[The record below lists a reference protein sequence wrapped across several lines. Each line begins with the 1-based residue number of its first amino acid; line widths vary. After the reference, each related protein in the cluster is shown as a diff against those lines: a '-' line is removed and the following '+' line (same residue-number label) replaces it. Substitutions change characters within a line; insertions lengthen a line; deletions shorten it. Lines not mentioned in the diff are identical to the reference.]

1 MQMRYPDV
9 SDDGYRG
16 YYLKQDRGQCRKVV
30 RIVLWASLPLVYV
43 DYLFHGLTT
52 AFFALLVLRMLVVL
66 LSTFTLKRL
75 ASTPSADGLQRQMLL
90 WIVPVLLTQFAGNAS
105 LPREYF
111 GHYLIDAWLAMI
123 YFIAIPV
130 PLRALRAPMIA
141 FVVASLCLLAYQQ
154 LALSAYTISV
164 ASMLLAGAYSGHAIS
179 AYLHRYR
186 RKILSAE
193 QEMERQ
199 SNIDPVTGV
208 VNRREFM
215 RISDSELQRH
225 MRLGKSLSVLV
236 LDLDQ
241 LKQISDTYGHHAGD
255 IVLVEVTRRMKRATR
270 SYDCL
275 ARYGNEEF
283 CILLPEAG
291 AEDADRIAAR
301 TRATVL
307 AMPVAYSGKELRVS
321 VSMGVATMQEGD
333 TASSML
339 QRADAS
345 LAKARVANDH
355 AYDSVAGSEV

>member
-1 MQMRYPDV
+1 MQVRYPDV
-9 SDDGYRG
+9 SDEAYRS

-30 RIVLWASLPLVYV
+30 RIVLWTSLPLLYV
-43 DYLFHGLTT
+43 DYLFHGLTMSLL
-52 AFFALLVLRMLVVL
+52 ALLVLRTVVVIGSAVL
-66 LSTFTLKRL
+66 LRRL
-75 ASTPSADGLQRQMLL
+75 ATTPSADTLQRDMLL
-90 WIVPVLLTQFAGNAS
+90 WIVPVLFTQFASNAS

-123 YFIAIPV
+123 YFIAIPL
-130 PLRALRAPMIA
+130 PLRALRAPMIV
-141 FVVASLCLLAYQQ
+141 FVTASLCLLAYQQ
-154 LALSAYTISV
+154 VALSAYTISV
-164 ASMLLAGAYSGHAIS
+164 TSMLLAGAYSGHAIS

-193 QEMERQ
+193 QEIERQ
-199 SNIDPVTGV
+199 STIDPVTGV

-225 MRLGKSLSVLV
+225 VRLGKSLSILV

-241 LKQISDTYGHHAGD
+241 LKQISDLHGHHAGD

-283 CILLPEAG
+283 CILLPEAS

-307 AMPVAYSGKELRVS
+307 AMPVAYSGKELRVT

-355 AYDSVAGSEV
+355 AYDSVIGGEA

>member
-1 MQMRYPDV
+1 MRYPDV
-9 SDDGYRG
+9 SDEIYRNH
-16 YYLKQDRGQCRKVV
+16 YLKQDRGQSSTIV
-30 RIVLWASLPLVYV
+30 RVLLWASLPMVYI
-43 DYLFHGLTT
+43 DYLFHGVT
-52 AFFALLVLRMLVVL
+52 ATFFVLLLLRMAIVVL
-66 LSTFTLKRL
+66 SMLMLKRL
-75 ASTPSADGLQRQMLL
+75 ASTPNPETLQRDMLL
-90 WIVPVLLTQFAGNAS
+90 WIVPVLFTQFASNAS
-105 LPREYF
+105 MPSEYF
-111 GHYLIDAWLAMI
+111 GHYLIDTWLAMI
-123 YFIAIPV
+123 YFIAIPL
-130 PLRALRAPMIA
+130 PLRALRAPMIV
-141 FVVASLCLLAYQQ
+141 FVTASLCLLAYQHA
-154 LALSAYTISV
+154 ALSAYTISV
-164 ASMLLAGAYSGHAIS
+164 TSMLLAGAYSGHAIS

-193 QEMERQ
+193 QEMEHQ
-199 SNIDPVTGV
+199 STIDPVTGV
-208 VNRREFM
+208 FNRREFM

-225 MRLGKSLSVLV
+225 VRLGKSLSILV

-241 LKQISDTYGHHAGD
+241 LKQISDIHGHHAGD

-307 AMPVAYSGKELRVS
+307 AMPVAYSGKELHVTVS
-321 VSMGVATMQEGD
+321 LGVATMQEGD

-355 AYDSVAGSEV
+355 AYDSVSGNEV